1 MKKTA
6 GLFLFLFLS
15 QFLYARDLALL
26 WLPPP
31 GFDPSGITPAGI
43 SVAVDCSLSTSS
55 LKSLSQSGN
64 EIVSIL
70 PGRPFSSLLY
80 FPSSVNLN
88 YINTLT
94 DSPYFFASLLNAEK
108 SACSDKSAPQGGF
121 VSLYGDISA
130 VQISLFKAMGYS
142 WSPAGDHSQKSECV
156 FDYDGYKIPVFNVFS
171 STWQVMNSTCPFFL
185 IDDTPYAAASTETLS
200 MLAAN
205 PDFRLISVKSAI
217 EISTPSVLAKED
229 ISFYPWLGYKE
240 YLNKE
245 ELYPYIGVLASVKND
260 IVVFLNS
267 SPRKEK
273 ELLAKYLEAEKLI
286 DDIRKSDDPSQKEEE
301 AVEALSQIYQSMSR
315 PVPAFV
321 YKPFFKK
328 TETAGY
334 LSVSTD
340 NAIIFTSQNPSYAIR
355 EFSVSRQEDGKLL
368 FTIRKSTS
376 ASIMDIG
383 IYIDINSA
391 VGAGNLSLLN
401 SVREKLY
408 VKNAW
413 DYAIEI
419 RNGRASLYSYSFY
432 SINKVKTYMISSQ
445 SGDFSFKTAPGDLPQ
460 NFEKWK
466 YVLINS
472 SNGKIIDGIYKDIDS
487 GSIYPI

>member
-1 MKKTA
+1 MKKISA
-6 GLFLFLFLS
+6 LALFLLLS
-15 QFLYARDLALL
+15 QLIYARDIALL
-26 WLPPP
+26 WLPPA
-31 GFDPSGITPAGI
+31 GFDPAGITPAGI

-55 LKSLSQSGN
+55 IKSLSQSGN
-64 EIVSIL
+64 EVVSIL
-70 PGRPFSSLLY
+70 PGRPFSSILY

-88 YINTLT
+88 YINSLT

-108 SACSDKSAPQGGF
+108 ASCINKSVPQGGF

-130 VQISLFKAMGYS
+130 TQISLFKAMGYL
-142 WSPAGDHSQKSECV
+142 WSPAGDHKQKSECV
-156 FDYDGYKIPVFNVFS
+156 FEYDGYKIPVFSVFS

-185 IDDTPYAAASTETLS
+185 IDDTAYATVSTETLN
-200 MLAAN
+200 MLASN

-217 EISTPSVLAKED
+217 EISTPSAISKEE
-229 ISFYPWLGYKE
+229 ISFYPWIGYKE

-245 ELYPYIGVLASVKND
+245 ELYPYIAALATAKSD
-260 IVVFLNS
+260 IVVFSNS
-267 SPRKEK
+267 APKKEK
-273 ELLAKYLEAEKLI
+273 ELLGKYMEAEGLI
-286 DDIRKSDDPSQKEEE
+286 AEIRKTDDLSQKEEE
-301 AVEALSQIYQSMSR
+301 AVEKLSQIYQSMSR
-315 PVPAFV
+315 PIPGFV

-340 NAIIFTSQNPSYAIR
+340 NAIIFISQNPLYAVS
-355 EFSVSRQEDGKLL
+355 EFSVSKQEKGGLL

-376 ASIMDIG
+376 ASLMDIA

-401 SVREKLY
+401 AVREKLY

-432 SINKVKTYMISSQ
+432 SMNKLKTYMISSQ
-445 SGDFSFKTAPGDLPQ
+445 SDGFSFKTAPGDLPQ

-472 SNGKIIDGIYKDIDS
+472 LNGKIIDGIYRDIDS